1 MTENYRSV
9 SESSLAISRETDDS
23 IPSSH
28 GGCWLPLSD
37 LRIASYILSL
47 VLTFVALIPC
57 HYFMF
62 QVATLLLKYARN
74 IFIYN

>member
-9 SESSLAISRETDDS
+9 SESSFAISRETDDS

-28 GGCWLPLSD
+28 GGCWPPLSD

-47 VLTFVALIPC
+47 VLTFVELIPLF
-57 HYFMF
+57 HVSGGNFAS
-62 QVATLLLKYARN
+62 QVCMEHFHL
-74 IFIYN
+74 